1 MVRRGSRLSR
11 IALLAPYAPPVP
23 GGISTF
29 VSGLS
34 HALRQRGHEVS
45 LLAGE
50 GDGDTS
56 GHSNLGIRRAFVLRA
71 LRGLKDIRPDVIHC
85 HSHWYSLAAGVRYLQ
100 KNPGVRLVFSFH
112 TTSTPVLRL
121 RLISLLKRAHVT
133 TFVSAAQLSELRSA
147 LRLGGDL
154 RLLRPATQITPIDS
168 AEAGRWASLHRL
180 DGAFPVLVFVGPLE
194 YPRKVAGVIDLVTAF
209 RDVRQMY
216 PKARLLIVGDGS
228 LRPRVDEATANLG
241 ESVTVT
247 GFIND
252 SRIALAHA
260 DLYCHV
266 SRQEGLPTALLE
278 AMSLGLCV
286 VGSRVGGI
294 PEVLDASNGV
304 LVGPEPKEIG
314 RTICDLLEDSS
325 RRKRLAEAAR
335 LTVKQSYTWEAR
347 LPQIADIYG
356 LAG

>member
-1 MVRRGSRLSR
+1 MSR

-34 HALRQRGHEVS
+34 QALQQRGHEVS
-45 LLAGE
+45 LFVGE
-50 GDGDTS
+50 GEGDTS
-56 GHSNLGIRRAFVLRA
+56 GHSNLGIRRAFVVHA
-71 LRGLKDIRPDVIHC
+71 LRGLKEIRPDVIHC
-85 HSHWYSLAAGVRYLQ
+85 HSHWYSLAAGVRYVQ
-100 KNPGVRLVFSFH
+100 RNPDVRLVFSFH
-112 TTSTPVLRL
+112 TTSAPLL
-121 RLISLLKRAHVT
+121 KFRLIELLKKAHVT

-154 RLLRPATQITPIDS
+154 RLLRPATQIAQVDS
-168 AEAGRWASLHRL
+168 ADQGRWATLHRL
-180 DGAFPVLVFVGPLE
+180 NGAFPVLVFVGPLE

-209 RDVRQMY
+209 RDVREVY
-216 PKARLLIVGDGS
+216 PNARLLIVGDGS
-228 LRPRVDEATANLG
+228 LRPRVEEAAANLG
-241 ESVTVT
+241 DSVSVT
-247 GFIND
+247 GFIKD
-252 SRIALAHA
+252 SRIALARA
-260 DLYCHV
+260 DLYCHI

-294 PEVLDASNGV
+294 PEVLDGSNGV
-304 LVGPEPKEIG
+304 LVGPEPTEIG
-314 RTICDLLEDSS
+314 RTICDLLKDSS

-335 LTVKQSYTWEAR
+335 LTVRQSYTWEAR
-347 LPQIADIYG
+347 LTQIADIYG